1 MYTDQTNTGCYAHLK
16 FESSC
21 SAVILNLNRKVHN
34 MFQFNAIS
42 QLFVVGSIWQLL
54 SLKEEADSAFT
65 FEGLP

>member
-1 MYTDQTNTGCYAHLK
+1 M
-16 FESSC
+16 
-21 SAVILNLNRKVHN
+21 ILNLNRKVHN